1 MLEIIN
7 ITFIVINY
15 KRITS
20 IMIHIGKKR
29 LLPRTHSIA
38 NMLNIER
45 YVLYNIQVELETHV
59 CTTCS
64 ISITM
69 YQ

>member
-15 KRITS
+15 KRITM
-20 IMIHIGKKR
+20 IMIHFGKKR
-29 LLPRTHSIA
+29 SLA
-38 NMLNIER
+38 KNAFNIKYVKHR
-45 YVLYNIQVELETHV
+45 AYVLYNIQVELETHLW
-59 CTTCS
+59 TTCS